1 MRALLSAVVP
11 AQAGTH
17 DTVPYGTTLT
27 QPTFP
32 QGKGIPACAGMT
44 RILLRVIATASL
56 GHVVTP
62 SLALAQ
68 NRDYPSRPIR
78 MIVGFAP
85 GGSTDLV
92 GRLVGA
98 KLSERLGQQ
107 VVIDNRPGASGI
119 IAAELVSK
127 SQPDGYT
134 LLISGSS
141 ISIVGSLYR
150 SAFDV
155 QRDLE
160 PLALVATSPY
170 LMAAHPSLNV
180 KTVQEF
186 IAYAKPRPGKISW
199 GASAPGAVQHLSG
212 EMFKR
217 LAGIDMVF
225 IPYKGTGPMMPD
237 ILGGRLQVVFD
248 NVLVLTQHIKTGALT
263 GLAVTT
269 AKRTPLLPEL
279 PSIAESGFPGFD
291 TSGWFSMYAAPK
303 TPAAIV
309 KKLNAE
315 ILALLGTADMRER
328 LLAFGATPLPGT
340 PDDLRRQLAREVPAW
355 RKVIQ
360 DAGLKAE

>member
-1 MRALLSAVVP
+1 MFL
-11 AQAGTH
+11 
-17 DTVPYGTTLT
+17 
-27 QPTFP
+27 
-32 QGKGIPACAGMT
+32 
-44 RILLRVIATASL
+44 ATA
-56 GHVVTP
+56 
-62 SLALAQ
+62 ALFTSSTATAQ
-68 NRDYPSRPIR
+68 TYPTRPIR
-78 MIVGFAP
+78 LVVGFAP

-92 GRLVGA
+92 GRLVA
-98 KLSERLGQQ
+98 TRLSDRLGQQ
-107 VVIDNRPGASGI
+107 VVVDNRPGASGI

-141 ISIVGSLYR
+141 ISIVGNLYR
-150 SAFDV
+150 SSFDV

-160 PLALVATSPY
+160 PLALVATTPY
-170 LMAAHPSLNV
+170 VMAAHPSTGV

-186 IAYAKPRPGKISW
+186 ITYAKARPGKISW

-217 LAGIDMVF
+217 LAGLDMVF
-225 IPYKGTGPMMPD
+225 IPYKGTGPMLPD

-248 NVLVLTQHIKTGALT
+248 NVLVLTQHIKSGALT

-279 PSIAESGFPGFD
+279 PPIAEAGFPGFD
-291 TSGWFSMYAAPK
+291 TSGWFSMYATPK
-303 TPAAIV
+303 TPPAII
-309 KKLNAE
+309 KKLNTE
-315 ILALLGTADMRER
+315 ILAILGTADMRER
-328 LLAFGATPLPGT
+328 LLTLGATPLPGT

>member
-1 MRALLSAVVP
+1 MHLLSTLSIVAITCIVTSPLAP
-11 AQAGTH
+11 AQK
-17 DTVPYGTTLT
+17 L
-27 QPTFP
+27 
-32 QGKGIPACAGMT
+32 
-44 RILLRVIATASL
+44 
-56 GHVVTP
+56 
-62 SLALAQ
+62 
-68 NRDYPSRPIR
+68 DYPQRPIR
-78 MIVGFAP
+78 LIVGFTP

-92 GRLVGA
+92 GRLLGA

-150 SAFDV
+150 STTFDV

-160 PLALVATSPY
+160 PLALVATTPY
-170 LMAAHPSLNV
+170 IMVAHPSLGV
-180 KTVQEF
+180 KTVQEL

-237 ILGGRLQVVFD
+237 ILGGRLQIAID
-248 NVLVLTQHIKTGALT
+248 NVLVLTQHIKLGALHA
-263 GLAVTT
+263 LAVTT
-269 AKRTPLLPEL
+269 AKRTPILPEV

-291 TSGWFSMYAAPK
+291 TSGWFSMYCAPK
-303 TPAAIV
+303 TPPQIV
-309 KKLNAE
+309 NKLNTE
-315 ILALLGTADMRER
+315 VLAILGTSDMRER
-328 LLAFGATPLPGT
+328 LLTFGATPLPGT

-360 DAGLKAE
+360 SAGLKAE

>member
-1 MRALLSAVVP
+1 MVLKMSKLFMSAMSAAALTGVFTASP
-11 AQAGTH
+11 
-17 DTVPYGTTLT
+17 
-27 QPTFP
+27 
-32 QGKGIPACAGMT
+32 
-44 RILLRVIATASL
+44 ATAQK
-56 GHVVTP
+56 P
-62 SLALAQ
+62 
-68 NRDYPSRPIR
+68 DYPQRPIR
-78 MIVGFAP
+78 LIVGFAP

-92 GRLVGA
+92 GRLIGA

-150 SAFDV
+150 GATFDV

-170 LMAAHPSLNV
+170 IMVAHPSLGV
-180 KTVQEF
+180 KTVQEL

-237 ILGGRLQVVFD
+237 ILGARLQIAID
-248 NVLVLTQHIKTGALT
+248 NVLVLTQHVRLGTLT
-263 GLAVTT
+263 ALAVTT
-269 AKRTPLLPEL
+269 AKRTPLLPDV

-291 TSGWFSMYAAPK
+291 TSGWFSMYTAPK
-303 TPAAIV
+303 TPPQIV
-309 KKLNAE
+309 KKLNSE
-315 ILALLGTADMRER
+315 ILAILGTSDMRER
-328 LLAFGATPLPGT
+328 LLTFGATPLPGT

>member
-1 MRALLSAVVP
+1 MFKLL
-11 AQAGTH
+11 TI
-17 DTVPYGTTLT
+17 T
-27 QPTFP
+27 
-32 QGKGIPACAGMT
+32 I
-44 RILLRVIATASL
+44 ASL
-56 GHVVTP
+56 MLTSIISP
-62 SLALAQ
+62 SPAAAQ
-68 NRDYPSRPIR
+68 KPDYPTRPIR
-78 MIVGFAP
+78 LIIGFAP

-92 GRLVGA
+92 GRLIGA
-98 KLSERLGQQ
+98 TLSERLGQQ

-150 SAFDV
+150 GTTFDV

-160 PLALVATSPY
+160 PLALVATAPY
-170 LMAAHPSLNV
+170 IMVAHPSLGV
-180 KTVQEF
+180 KTVQEL
-186 IAYAKPRPGKISW
+186 IAYARPRPGKISW

-237 ILGGRLQVVFD
+237 ILGGRLQIAID
-248 NVLVLTQHIKTGALT
+248 NVLVLTQHVRLGTLT
-263 GLAVTT
+263 ALAVTS
-269 AKRTPLLPEL
+269 AKRTPLLPDV

-291 TSGWFSMYAAPK
+291 TSGWFSMYTAPK
-303 TPAAIV
+303 TPPQLV
-309 KKLNAE
+309 KKINTE
-315 ILALLGTADMRER
+315 MLAILGTFDMRER
-328 LLAFGATPLPGT
+328 LLTFGATPLPGT

>member
-1 MRALLSAVVP
+1 M
-11 AQAGTH
+11 
-17 DTVPYGTTLT
+17 
-27 QPTFP
+27 
-32 QGKGIPACAGMT
+32 
-44 RILLRVIATASL
+44 RILLSNLLKAVALTAVI
-56 GHVVTP
+56 TP
-62 SLALAQ
+62 SIAPAQ

-78 MIVGFAP
+78 LIVGFAP

-92 GRLVGA
+92 GRLVGT

-119 IAAELVSK
+119 IGAELVSK

-134 LLISGSS
+134 LLMSGSS
-141 ISIVGSLYR
+141 ISIVGSLYKG
-150 SAFDV
+150 ATFDV

-170 LMAAHPSLNV
+170 LMVTHPSLGV
-180 KTVQEF
+180 KTVQEL

-237 ILGGRLQVVFD
+237 LLGGRLQVVFD
-248 NVLVLTQHIKTGALT
+248 NVLVLTQHVKTGALT
-263 GLAVTT
+263 ALAVTT
-269 AKRTPLLPEL
+269 AKRTPLLPDV

-291 TSGWFSMYAAPK
+291 TSGWFSMYVAPK
-303 TPAAIV
+303 TPAPIV
-309 KKLNAE
+309 KKLNTE
-315 ILALLGTADMRER
+315 ILAILGTADMRER

>member
-1 MRALLSAVVP
+1 MPRKTLPTVVP

-17 DTVPYGTTLT
+17 STRAMGNMAWIPARAGTTRMLGLLAVT
-27 QPTFP
+27 IASMTLFASS
-32 QGKGIPACAGMT
+32 PA
-44 RILLRVIATASL
+44 IAQKS
-56 GHVVTP
+56 
-62 SLALAQ
+62 
-68 NRDYPSRPIR
+68 DYPSRPIR

-92 GRLVGA
+92 ARLVGA

-119 IAAELVSK
+119 IAGELVSK

-134 LLISGSS
+134 LLMSGSS
-141 ISIVGSLYR
+141 ISIVGNLYKGVT
-150 SAFDV
+150 FDV

-170 LMAAHPSLNV
+170 LMVAHPSLGV

-269 AKRTPLLPEL
+269 AKRTPLLPDL

-291 TSGWFSMYAAPK
+291 TSGWFSMYVAPK
-303 TPAAIV
+303 TPQPIL

-328 LLAFGATPLPGT
+328 LLTLGATPMPGT

-355 RKVIQ
+355 RKVIL